1 MDARAME
8 RVAAGGAVKTEE
20 VLSRSDVKLGRGCGT
35 HTFSLLLRTRSWH
48 GERWSACKRCTCLTS
63 GAGHAC
69 HALAAG

>member
-35 HTFSLLLRTRSWH
+35 HTFSLLLRTRSWQAARRAL
-48 GERWSACKRCTCLTS
+48 ERVQAVHLP
-63 GAGHAC
+63 H
-69 HALAAG
+69 